1 MKLLLFSLLLLLS
14 APASFAQ
21 KFAVKGD
28 LVTVDGQPYFRFE
41 SDGSSLFYINSLQH
55 AHLFVV
61 KALRLNDPV
70 LNTPTNPGGEQWYL
84 QYVFLQPHTVVEL
97 PSHVGL
103 TSLPLPVQIARTLY
117 VTRVLQAGRVDP
129 AALAEFALVNGTL
142 YSDRRQ
148 ALNQASWLPPA
159 VINSPGL
166 AICCCLYRII

>member
-41 SDGSSLFYINSLQH
+41 SDGSSLLYINSLQH

-61 KALRLNDPV
+61 KELRLNDPV
-70 LNTPTNPGGEQWYL
+70 LHTPTNPDGEQWYL

-97 PSHVGL
+97 PYHTGL

-117 VTRVLQAGRVDP
+117 VARLLQAGSVNQ

-148 ALNQASWLPPA
+148 ALNQTGWLPPA
-159 VINSPGL
+159 ALSSPVLPAAPAG
-166 AICCCLYRII
+166 RP

>member
-1 MKLLLFSLLLLLS
+1 MKLLLLSLLLLLS

-21 KFAVKGD
+21 KFVVKGD

-97 PSHVGL
+97 PYHVSL
-103 TSLPLPVQIARTLY
+103 SSLPAPLQIARTLY
-117 VTRVLQAGRVDP
+117 V
-129 AALAEFALVNGTL
+129 L

-148 ALNQASWLPPA
+148 ALNQANWLPPA
-159 VINSPGL
+159 ALSSPVIPAAPAG
-166 AICCCLYRII
+166 RP